1 MKARQIVTGM
11 LALVFVAVVTVPVQA
26 QVLQRNRVG
35 GSSGYGGTR
44 NNHRVDRHNPGRS
57 HQYRGG
63 GPYFDGGLFLGV
75 LGLGILLD
83 AIAESQPPV
92 VVYEPQRRYWR
103 SDLQPGYEPADPPY
117 DPREYPTPKRY
128 YPECKQ
134 FLGNPGAMAFCEKG
148 VLERENEEQR
158 ELEQKAYDAGRGR

>member
-1 MKARQIVTGM
+1 MKARRIVTGM
-11 LALVFVAVVTVPVQA
+11 MALVVVAVLTVPAQA

-35 GSSGYGGTR
+35 GESGYGGSR
-44 NNHRVDRHNPGRS
+44 HSHRGDRFSPGRS
-57 HQYRGG
+57 HHYRGS

-103 SDLQPGYEPADPPY
+103 SDRQPGYESDDPPY
-117 DPREYPTPKRY
+117 DTRDYPPPKRY
-128 YPECKQ
+128 YPECKE

-158 ELEQKAYDAGRGR
+158 QLEQKAYEAGRGR